1 MCKINIPEGST
12 LDEKRNLCFDAL
24 YNMKLGEMVEKK
36 DNLSYLS
43 WSNAWKAFKEVYP
56 SATFRVICNPDTK
69 LPYFVDPN
77 VGIMVFTEVTADD
90 LTQTMFLPVMNNS
103 NRAMRLTPYTYQ
115 VYDKQS
121 RHYVEKNCE
130 AATMFDINKAIQ
142 RCLTK
147 NLALFGLGLKL
158 YQGEDIPCENSD
170 DATNNV
176 ADQKKTTVRRAKAV
190 ATPTTTPPQPTQPVD
205 RFAGIK
211 NAIYS
216 VTDTDALLDLYL
228 QHQNEVEGNPDIKKL
243 FTERKMQLKQ
253 LKQAA

>member
-1 MCKINIPEGST
+1 MCKIQIPGGAT
-12 LDEKRNLCFDAL
+12 LDEKSDAL

-90 LTQTMFLPVMNNS
+90 QTQSMFLPVMNSS
-103 NRAMRLTPYTYQ
+103 NRAMRLEPYTYQ
-115 VYDKQS
+115 VYDKQN
-121 RHYVEKNCE
+121 RRYIDKTCE
-130 AATMFDINKAIQ
+130 AATMFEVNRTLA

-170 DATNNV
+170 NAADNA
-176 ADQKKTTVRRAKAV
+176 ADQKKTTVRRAKTIPA
-190 ATPTTTPPQPTQPVD
+190 PTPQPTQPVD
-205 RFAGIK
+205 RFAPIK
-211 NAIYS
+211 NAINS
-216 VTDTDALLDLYL
+216 ATSTDALLDLYL
-228 QHQNEVEGNPDIKKL
+228 QHQNEVEGNPSIKQL
-243 FTERKMQLKQ
+243 FTERKLQ

>member
-1 MCKINIPEGST
+1 MCKIQIPEGAT
-12 LDEKRNLCFDAL
+12 LDEKRTLCFDAL

-90 LTQTMFLPVMNNS
+90 QTQSMFLPVMNSS
-103 NRAMRLTPYTYQ
+103 NRAMRLEPYTYQ
-115 VYDKQS
+115 VYDKQN
-121 RHYVEKNCE
+121 RRYIDKTCE
-130 AATMFDINKAIQ
+130 AATMTDINRGIA

-170 DATNNV
+170 NAADNA
-176 ADQKKTTVRRAKAV
+176 ADQKKTTVRRAKTIPA
-190 ATPTTTPPQPTQPVD
+190 PTTQPTQPVD
-205 RFAGIK
+205 RFAAIK
-211 NAIYS
+211 NAINS
-216 VTDTDALLDLYL
+216 VPDTDALLELYL
-228 QHQNEVEGNPDIKKL
+228 QHEQEVKANADILQL
-243 FTERKMQLKQ
+243 FTERKLQ